1 VRLAKFVARRDV
13 GHTFAETEVLEPRR
27 LADVEVIDGMQVVIE
42 AGFGRLLGGKTAAV
56 VEPTLDNEDVESS
69 LGEIGAEHEAVMA
82 GADDDAIVVAFEGVH
97 VSLSRFAVLRFC
109 AAFPAVG
116 SIGKVPDTLCKG
128 ERTESARRSAS
139 TSSRA
144 GGERAGK
151 IFIAQVGHP

>member
-1 VRLAKFVARRDV
+1 VSTSHVPNS
-13 GHTFAETEVLEPRR
+13 E
-27 LADVEVIDGMQVVIE
+27 
-42 AGFGRLLGGKTAAV
+42 AAV

-109 AAFPAVG
+109 AAVPAVCR
-116 SIGKVPDTLCKG
+116 IGKVPDTLRKG
-128 ERTESARRSAS
+128 EQTESARRGAS

-144 GGERAGK
+144 RGERAGK
-151 IFIAQVGHP
+151 IFITQRGHP